1 MIALPRRA
9 ALALAAA
16 VAAPA
21 LAGCSTGSTE
31 VQDTSRA
38 DTRAQTDAF
47 PVTIEHAFGKTT
59 IEEEPQ
65 RVATVGYADQDA
77 VLALGVVPVG
87 ATKIVWG
94 GTEDGSTPWFD
105 DRLEE
110 LGGEQPVRYDESD
123 GAPADEIAKVQP
135 DLILGTY
142 SGMTEQEYSRLSKIA
157 PVVPYPEEAWAT
169 PWQTSLEMV
178 GQALGRTD
186 EAEQVEAE
194 VADQLSET
202 TADHPELEGTSFVL
216 GGIAATDLSK
226 IDYVTPLDVRSQT
239 LEDFGLVNSPAVEQL
254 SKDTSSFYGSI
265 SAERASSLRS
275 DIFIAM
281 FYDFAEADASVLTE
295 DPLLSK
301 IPGVED
307 GGLVVGTDPHATQSL
322 STPTVLSLPYAM
334 EHFMPKVAEA
344 AARAKG

>member
-1 MIALPRRA
+1 MVAFPRRA
-9 ALALAAA
+9 AIWVAASL
-16 VAAPA
+16 AAPA
-21 LAGCSTGSTE
+21 LAACSTGSTE
-31 VQDTSRA
+31 VQDTPRA
-38 DTRAQTDAF
+38 ETRAQADAF

-59 IEEEPQ
+59 IEEEPH

-94 GTEDGSTPWFD
+94 GTDDGSTPWFD
-105 DRLEE
+105 DRLAE

-142 SGMTEQEYSRLSKIA
+142 SGMTKQEYTRLSKIA

-169 PWQTSLEMV
+169 PWQTSLEMI
-178 GQALGRTD
+178 GKALGRTD
-186 EAEQVEAE
+186 EAEEVAAE
-194 VADQLSET
+194 VEDQMSET

-226 IDYVTPLDVRSQT
+226 IDYVTPLDARSQT
-239 LEDFGLVNSPAVEQL
+239 LEDFGLVNSPTVERL
-254 SKDTSSFYGSI
+254 SKGTTSFYGSI

-281 FYDFAEADASVLTE
+281 FYDFTEADAAVLTG
-295 DPLLSK
+295 DPLLGK
-301 IPGVED
+301 IPGIED
-307 GGLVVGTDPHATQSL
+307 GGLVVGSDPHATQSL

-334 EHFMPKVAEA
+334 DHFLPKVAKA
-344 AARAKG
+344 AAQAQG

>member
-1 MIALPRRA
+1 MNALPRRA
-9 ALALAAA
+9 ALTVAA
-16 VAAPA
+16 VLAAPA
-21 LAGCSTGSTE
+21 LAACSTGSTE
-31 VQDTSRA
+31 VQDTPRA
-38 DTRAQTDAF
+38 DTPAQADAF
-47 PVTIEHAFGKTT
+47 PVTIEHAFGETT

-94 GTEDGSTPWFD
+94 GTGSGSTPWFD
-105 DRLEE
+105 DQLEE
-110 LGGEQPVRYDESD
+110 LGGEEPVRYDESD

-142 SGMTEQEYSRLSKIA
+142 SGMTKQEYTRLSKIA
-157 PVVPYPEEAWAT
+157 PVVPYPVEAWST

-186 EAEQVEAE
+186 EAERVEADLE
-194 VADQLSET
+194 GRLAET
-202 TADHPELEGTSFVL
+202 TDEYPQLEDTSFVL

-226 IDYVTPLDVRSQT
+226 IDYVTPLDVRART
-239 LEDFGLVNSPAVEQL
+239 LEDFGLVNSPTVEQL
-254 SKDTSSFYGSI
+254 SRGTSSFYGSI
-265 SAERASSLRS
+265 SAERASSLKS

-295 DPLLSK
+295 DPLLSR
-301 IPGVED
+301 IPGVD
-307 GGLVVGTDPHATQSL
+307 NGGLVVGSDPHATQSL

-334 EHFMPKVAEA
+334 EHFVPEVAEA

>member
-9 ALALAAA
+9 ALALVAA
-16 VAAPA
+16 VAAPT
-21 LAGCSTGSTE
+21 LAACSTGSTE
-31 VQDTSRA
+31 VQDTPQAATEARA
-38 DTRAQTDAF
+38 DAF
-47 PVTIEHAFGKTT
+47 PVTIEHAFGRTA
-59 IEEEPQ
+59 IEQEPQ

-94 GTEDGSTPWFD
+94 GTDGGSTPWFD
-105 DRLEE
+105 DQLEE

-123 GAPADEIAKVQP
+123 GAPAEEIAKVQP

-142 SGMTEQEYSRLSKIA
+142 SGMTEQEYRRLSKIA

-178 GQALGRTD
+178 GEALGRAD
-186 EAEQVEAE
+186 EAERVEAE
-194 VADQLSET
+194 VEEQLAES

-226 IDYVTPLDVRSQT
+226 IDYVTPLDVRSRT
-239 LEDFGLVNSPAVEQL
+239 LEDFGLVNSPTVERL
-254 SKDTSSFYGSI
+254 SKGTTSFYGSI

-281 FYDFAEADASVLTE
+281 FYDFAEADGSVITE
-295 DPLLSK
+295 DPLLSR
-301 IPGVED
+301 IPGVKD
-307 GGLVVGTDPHATQSL
+307 GGLVVGSDPHATQSL
-322 STPTVLSLPYAM
+322 STPTALSLPYAM

-344 AARAKG
+344 AKKAKG